1 MAYWCT
7 NLIMIS
13 FIHLSFDPLGLKPT
27 DDEELKV
34 LQTKELNN
42 GRLAMIAIAGF
53 VLQEVAEPGVEI
65 FEHLFFDIEKEIIE
79 EIDEI
84 ETELG
89 LPASIPIPKLPSK

>member
-1 MAYWCT
+1 MFCFT
-7 NLIMIS
+7 C
-13 FIHLSFDPLGLKPT
+13 SFDPLGLKP
-27 DDEELKV
+27 DDEDELFE

-65 FEHLFFDIEKEIIE
+65 FEHLFFDIESEVIG

-89 LPASIPIPKLPSK
+89 LAPTIPLPTL

>member
-1 MAYWCT
+1 MGE
-7 NLIMIS
+7 LG
-13 FIHLSFDPLGLKPT
+13 FDPLGLAPE
-27 DDEELKV
+27 DSEELKI
-34 LQTKELNN
+34 LKNKELNN

-89 LPASIPIPKLPSK
+89 LPPSIPIPKLGQKL